1 MNLRSRNNLLEWIK
15 IVHSN
20 LFFFFIIVSSMRNS
34 LKDEYNERKL
44 KKEIAHTR
52 ESFLGLMVHSLLS
65 SRIDQNATKTHFILL
80 Y

>member
-1 MNLRSRNNLLEWIK
+1 MNLPSRNNLLEWVK

-20 LFFFFIIVSSMRNS
+20 LFFFFIIVSSMTNS

-44 KKEIAHTR
+44 KKEIANAR
-52 ESFLGLMVHSLLS
+52 ESFLGLMVSSSLSL
-65 SRIDQNATKTHFILL
+65 RIDQNAKTHFILL

>member
-1 MNLRSRNNLLEWIK
+1 MN

-20 LFFFFIIVSSMRNS
+20 LFFFFIIVSSMTNS

-52 ESFLGLMVHSLLS
+52 ESFLGLMVSSLLS
-65 SRIDQNATKTHFILL
+65 SRLDQNVTKTHFILL

>member
-1 MNLRSRNNLLEWIK
+1 MN

-20 LFFFFIIVSSMRNS
+20 LFFFFIIVSSMTNS

-44 KKEIAHTR
+44 KKEIAHNR
-52 ESFLGLMVHSLLS
+52 ESFLGLMVSSLLS
-65 SRIDQNATKTHFILL
+65 SRIDQNVTKTHFILL

>member
-1 MNLRSRNNLLEWIK
+1 MN

-20 LFFFFIIVSSMRNS
+20 LFFFFIIVSSITNS

-52 ESFLGLMVHSLLS
+52 ESFLGLMVSSLLS
-65 SRIDQNATKTHFILL
+65 SRIDQNVTKTHFILL

>member
-1 MNLRSRNNLLEWIK
+1 MN

-20 LFFFFIIVSSMRNS
+20 LFFFFIIVSSMTNS
-34 LKDEYNERKL
+34 LTDEYNERKL

-52 ESFLGLMVHSLLS
+52 ESFLGLMVSSLLS
-65 SRIDQNATKTHFILL
+65 SRIDQNVTKTHFILL

>member
-1 MNLRSRNNLLEWIK
+1 MN

-20 LFFFFIIVSSMRNS
+20 LSFFFIIVSSMSNS

-52 ESFLGLMVHSLLS
+52 ESFLGLMVSSLLS
-65 SRIDQNATKTHFILL
+65 SRIDQNVTKTHFILL

>member
-1 MNLRSRNNLLEWIK
+1 MN

-20 LFFFFIIVSSMRNS
+20 LFFFFIIVSSMSNS

-52 ESFLGLMVHSLLS
+52 ESFLGLMVSSLLS
-65 SRIDQNATKTHFILL
+65 SRIDQNVTKTHFILL